1 MKLNIERKIVRLMW
15 KMFAGYWYGYGGG
28 DGQDGE
34 VVEEAGLPHRR

>member
-15 KMFAGYWYGYGGG
+15 KMFAGYWYGGGG